1 MLCFLQASDPDVGES
16 SKLKYSLLE
25 HCPLLDV
32 EANTGQLYILD
43 VSGFGDSLFTLQVK
57 ATDEHGLFT
66 TTTVMV
72 SSCFSAILIESH
84 KTDPSMQCIQ

>member
-1 MLCFLQASDPDVGES
+1 MLHFLQASDPDVGE
-16 SKLKYSLLE
+16 KLQYSLLE

-72 SSCFSAILIESH
+72 SRVV
-84 KTDPSMQCIQ
+84 SMPF